1 MTAAPRTDPAPAA
14 EALDQYEAGD
24 GSDNAACRVCRDWG
38 TVIHKASG
46 TEVPCPAP
54 ECQTAPDCA
63 PAPPRPRSPA
73 ATAARW
79 KGNENARFGRRPHR
93 HRQRQGGDHRG
104 GPRRERVRRVLG
116 GGGRSTVAPDHRAHI
131 ESGYFARL
139 VEDAQAAARAARS
152 QAASRGWDTRRRTAA
167 SAS

>member
-1 MTAAPRTDPAPAA
+1 MPAS
-14 EALDQYEAGD
+14 AGD
-24 GSDNAACRVCRDWG
+24 RIDIGNGKVG
-38 TVIHKASG
+38 IIV
-46 TEVPCPAP
+46 EVRA
-54 ECQTAPDCA
+54 
-63 PAPPRPRSPA
+63 
-73 ATAARW
+73 
-79 KGNENARFGRRPHR
+79 ENVFVVSWA
-93 HRQRQGGDHRG
+93 
-104 GPRRERVRRVLG
+104 

>member
-54 ECQTAPDCA
+54 ECQTA
-63 PAPPRPRSPA
+63 
-73 ATAARW
+73 
-79 KGNENARFGRRPHR
+79 
-93 HRQRQGGDHRG
+93 
-104 GPRRERVRRVLG
+104 
-116 GGGRSTVAPDHRAHI
+116 
-131 ESGYFARL
+131 ARL
-139 VEDAQAAARAARS
+139 RARAAE
-152 QAASRGWDTRRRTAA
+152 AAISGGDRRQVEGE
-167 SAS
+167 